1 MLHNGPLSWNNM
13 CSFLVCLCCC
23 NNSSDVTILLY
34 IIYSDN
40 KVAWPWTCTR
50 SGKFFFKVWFY
61 LVMRCGFQK
70 SDVGDLYTI
79 EQHNGIPSHTPS
91 QPITCNHYGSS
102 TPDGNLATDEKPT
115 ECDFSHWAWKNLN
128 FSQTHL
134 SSGVQPEWAAA
145 EVNKTL
151 IQWMFF
157 LNVRYFLFSGN
168 I

>member
-1 MLHNGPLSWNNM
+1 MLHNGPLSWNHVL
-13 CSFLVCLCCC
+13 FFFFVCLCCC

-91 QPITCNHYGSS
+91 QPITCKHYGSS
-102 TPDGNLATDEKPT
+102 PPDGNLATDEKPT
-115 ECDFSHWAWKNLN
+115 ESDFSHWAWNNLN

-134 SSGVQPEWAAA
+134 SSGEQPWVSCSRSEQNFDPAN
-145 EVNKTL
+145 V
-151 IQWMFF
+151 FF
-157 LNVRYFLFSGN
+157 FFF
-168 I
+168 